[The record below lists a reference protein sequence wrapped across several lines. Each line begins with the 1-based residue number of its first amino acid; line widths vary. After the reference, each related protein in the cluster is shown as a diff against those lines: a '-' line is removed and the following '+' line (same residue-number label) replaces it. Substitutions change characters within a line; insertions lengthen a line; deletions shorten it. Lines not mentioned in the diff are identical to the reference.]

1 MISSSYS
8 FEGKLIT
15 GPESF
20 LWIKNALNHL
30 DGDAS
35 ICSAYIKLSIMREIE
50 QNTRTDNIRFLAR
63 WDLNDLVG
71 GASDIECYKFA
82 KDQGWKFFI
91 NRFLHAKIYSLPPS
105 GILSGSANAT
115 NSGLGLSPQSN
126 REASTIVSMSDSNL
140 AFINCLF
147 SESILMTDELYSEI
161 IEAFNAA
168 DKSKSFVQWPDS
180 VMSKLNPNITQA
192 IRFMFSE
199 CLLSDGSEILNL
211 KQAKNENSIHD
222 LSILAVP
229 LNFFDSEYIANKF
242 IYSKQFL
249 WTKSLLKKYQGEI
262 YFGTLTSELHNALI
276 EDPTP
281 YRSEVKELVKNIYS
295 WIKFIGPD
303 KTKVVWDRPN
313 VSERLRLVE

>member
-1 MISSSYS
+1 MISSGYS
-8 FEGKLIT
+8 FEGRLIT
-15 GPESF
+15 GSESF

-30 DGDAS
+30 EGNAS

-50 QNTRTDNIRFLAR
+50 RNTRTSNIRFLAR

-82 KDQGWKFFI
+82 KDQGWDFFI
-91 NRFLHAKIYSLPPS
+91 NRFLHAKIYYLPPV

-126 REASTIVSMSDSNL
+126 REASTIVSMSESNL
-140 AFINCLF
+140 AFINGLF
-147 SESILMTDELYSEI
+147 SESIVMTDELYSEI
-161 IEAFNAA
+161 SEAFNAA
-168 DKSKSFVQWPDS
+168 DKSKPFVQWPDS
-180 VMSKLNPNITQA
+180 IMNKLNPNISEG
-192 IRFMFSE
+192 IRFVVSE
-199 CLLSDGSEILNL
+199 CFLSDGSEILNL
-211 KQAKNENSIHD
+211 RQAKNEKSIHD

-229 LNFFDSEYIANKF
+229 LNFFDSEYIANRF

-249 WTKSLLKKYQGEI
+249 WIKSLLSKYQGEI

-303 KTKVVWDRPN
+303 KTKIIWDRPN
-313 VSERLRLVE
+313 VSERLRLAG

>member
-8 FEGKLIT
+8 FEGRLIT

-20 LWIKNALNHL
+20 LWIKNALSHL

-50 QNTRTDNIRFLAR
+50 RNTKTANIRFLAR

-82 KDQGWKFFI
+82 RDQGWKFFI
-91 NRFLHAKIYSLPPS
+91 NRFLHAKIYYLPPS

-126 REASTIVSMSDSNL
+126 REASTIVSMSDNNL
-140 AFINCLF
+140 AFINGLF
-147 SESILMTDELYSEI
+147 SESILMTDALYSEI

-168 DKSKSFVQWPDS
+168 DKSKPFVQWPDS
-180 VMSKLNPNITQA
+180 IMNKLNPNITED
-192 IRFMFSE
+192 IRFMVSE
-199 CLLSDGSEILNL
+199 CFFSDGSEILNL
-211 KQAKNENSIHD
+211 RQAKNENSIHD

-229 LNFFDSEYIANKF
+229 LNFYDGEYIVNKF

-249 WTKSLLKKYQGEI
+249 WIKSLLLKYQGEI
-262 YFGTLTSELHNALI
+262 YFGTLTSELHNVLI

-303 KTKVVWDRPN
+303 KTKIVWDRPN
-313 VSERLRLVE
+313 VSERLRLIK